1 MVELKVMEQ
10 KFNKILSE
18 VVVWIPTAKFLVL

>member
-1 MVELKVMEQ
+1 MVELRVMEQ

-18 VVVWIPTAKFLVL
+18 VVVWVATAKCLVL

>member
-18 VVVWIPTAKFLVL
+18 EVVWIATAKFVVL

>member
-10 KFNKILSE
+10 KFDKIQSE
-18 VVVWIPTAKFLVL
+18 VVVWIATAKCLVL